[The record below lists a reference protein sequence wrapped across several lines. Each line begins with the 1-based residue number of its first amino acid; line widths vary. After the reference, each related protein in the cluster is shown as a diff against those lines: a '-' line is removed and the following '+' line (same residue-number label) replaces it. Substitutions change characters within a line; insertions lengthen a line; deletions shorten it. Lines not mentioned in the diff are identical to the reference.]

1 MARYEELN
9 RRLEKHQAT
18 DIVCPFFPMKQ
29 MTSNDLTIRREGGS
43 LQFCRPVLQLAVG
56 FLVPLG
62 MDLLRK
68 PRVFLK
74 LMNMTMPRLIN
85 GPDLLGIPQLRLP
98 PRKSPWVLGSCAPC
112 AHGGQVRRTSPMP
125 SNFHL
130 QKRNQR
136 MSRHRHHTC
145 CKGKTFVFYIR
156 CLWSTCHNLSFV
168 LENW

>member
-18 DIVCPFFPMKQ
+18 DMVCPFFPMKQ

-56 FLVPLG
+56 FLVPHG

-74 LMNMTMPRLIN
+74 LMNMTMPNMQKYSL
-85 GPDLLGIPQLRLP
+85 DSSTAQTCWVFLSCDFLP
-98 PRKSPWVLGSCAPC
+98 ESRLGSLGPVHMVA
-112 AHGGQVRRTSPMP
+112 R
-125 SNFHL
+125 
-130 QKRNQR
+130 
-136 MSRHRHHTC
+136 
-145 CKGKTFVFYIR
+145 
-156 CLWSTCHNLSFV
+156 
-168 LENW
+168 